1 VPGVGEGAGTR
12 SALTPVHGGTAWTTY
27 QLTPQVRLG
36 GGLNAR
42 SSQAPNRNPPGVVAP
57 SFVTA
62 EILAEYAFSEAV
74 AFKLNVTNLSNK
86 LYADA
91 LYTGHYIPGA
101 PRLAQVTMTAR
112 F

>member
-1 VPGVGEGAGTR
+1 M
-12 SALTPVHGGTAWTTY
+12 TPT
-27 QLTPQVRLG
+27 VRLG

-42 SSQAPNRNPPGVVAP
+42 SSQTPNRNPAGIVAP

-62 EILAEYAFSEAV
+62 DLLAEYAFSEAV
-74 AFKLNVTNLSNK
+74 AFKLNASNLTNK
-86 LYADA
+86 LYADS

-101 PRLAQVTMTAR
+101 SRLVQVTMTAR